1 VRIFTLIDSRHLL
14 IAFSLGVVAAMA
26 IYLAFRFTSAQ
37 HSEAANVH
45 NPVPPLLILVIAG
58 FLIWFVI
65 YVVFFGLQG
74 RPF

>member
-1 VRIFTLIDSRHLL
+1 MRIFTLIDSHHLL
-14 IAFSLGVVAAMA
+14 IAFSLGVIAALA

-37 HSEAANVH
+37 HSEASNAH
-45 NPVPPLLILVIAG
+45 NPVPPVLILVIAG
-58 FLIWFVI
+58 FLLWSVI